1 MERAERIELSY
12 SAWKAAASPLCH
24 ARLNGGWSW
33 YRARWASDNGFTDR
47 PRSLRDYPSMQLSPG
62 SPQAMPA
69 ECLSRCCRKVV
80 VPRVRAGTEAARYS
94 PHLSLVQPAW
104 VTGSRHLLLRTPP
117 RKRANHAPPVTT
129 WTELP
134 DWTTSLSMGRC
145 SFARPR
151 SFLVAPA
158 FHPGSV
164 PASTLI
170 GGAHLRD
177 VADLSLLA
185 TSVSSER
192 ARPSSGRS
200 VQIGAGGGAVRPHG
214 IPDAPARAN
223 YTQRCCSAHF
233 LLLLQNNTM

>member
-94 PHLSLVQPAW
+94 LRLRSCRWVCDHHGRNPTDDIRFGVHHQEKERTTPRLSRPGPSFQTGLPACRW
-104 VTGSRHLLLRTPP
+104 AVAVLHA
-117 RKRANHAPPVTT
+117 RA
-129 WTELP
+129 
-134 DWTTSLSMGRC
+134 LSW
-145 SFARPR
+145 RPR
-151 SFLVAPA
+151 RSIRDQCPPAP
-158 FHPGSV
+158 
-164 PASTLI
+164 
-170 GGAHLRD
+170 
-177 VADLSLLA
+177 
-185 TSVSSER
+185 
-192 ARPSSGRS
+192 
-200 VQIGAGGGAVRPHG
+200 
-214 IPDAPARAN
+214 
-223 YTQRCCSAHF
+223 
-233 LLLLQNNTM
+233 